1 MHKLIFKEVSF
12 RNFMSYGSTLNK
24 FTFKDGLTWVH
35 GDNGFG
41 KSTIVEAMTF
51 ALLGTSYRG
60 GTKADL
66 RNSKNFNQ
74 DEPEKAPP
82 TVVELVFDIE
92 NPPNPTESYR
102 VTRTIS
108 GAKSTIKFVL
118 EKLEGETWVAQNKR
132 AGFTQQDFEENILQ
146 FNDVL
151 FKNVIA
157 MNTQETQPFFMLP
170 AAKKRELLESIIS
183 LSLDKWKKANGKKAS
198 DAKLAFTVAE
208 SDINQISAEISEL
221 NTIYKQMKSEHASNL
236 AQMKR
241 EYSSLMDEIAKK
253 VAERDTKETLV
264 NSLRAEIRA
273 LNVKLA
279 KEREVDQKIATINDK
294 MSAVQLL
301 ADANDVA
308 AEKKEALAAL
318 SKQLDPKFRERGTY
332 QGELTIVTDDLL
344 NEKKKLQMIED
355 EIKECNIQI
364 RLKQKELDK
373 IAEEGKSFVVGK
385 PCPTCGHIAT
395 EDEVNTHKDAL
406 RTKWKSANKEL
417 VPLKTGL
424 ADLTTTSE
432 TQRKKI
438 ESLEAKV
445 TELNEK
451 IDEINRIDTEI
462 FKPAQTA
469 FNMALQTV
477 AKYEKKLDGADVDGL
492 TKELNDCK
500 AEKAKFPKIRDEYT
514 AKTEAL
520 NSAVGEYSAVDE
532 AVNQMQTNS
541 DKLKDDIEK
550 AESVDD
556 NSIAVMEKKIQKNKA
571 MLADAKARRAEN
583 SDTMALCETITQI
596 CADDGM
602 KKMIFGMFVPTFN
615 KIVARNL
622 AKAGLPFIVKFGDAM
637 DYTFQTLPG
646 LSPNYTM
653 LSQGQKRRLG
663 FAVSM
668 AFRDFVSMVGNFNV
682 NFLSLD
688 EVLDISTDDT
698 AMHEM
703 LDLAKLMMA
712 DIGCAMIISHRG
724 KVVADKFDYHLE
736 VSYNGM
742 YSRLGDILPMHE
754 KALPP
759 K

>member
-12 RNFMSYGSTLNK
+12 RNFMSYGATLNK

-66 RNSKNFNQ
+66 RNSKNFNPE
-74 DEPEKAPP
+74 EPEKAPP

-132 AGFTQQDFEENILQ
+132 AGFTQQDFEENVLQ

-208 SDINQISAEISEL
+208 SDIKQISGEISEL
-221 NTIYKQMKSEHASNL
+221 NAIYNKMKSEHASNI
-236 AQMKR
+236 AQMKSD
-241 EYSSLMDEIAKK
+241 YSTLLEDIAKK
-253 VAERDTKETLV
+253 SAECDSKEELV
-264 NSLRAEIRA
+264 NSLRTEVRA
-273 LNVKLA
+273 LNTKLA
-279 KEREVDQKIATINDK
+279 KEREVDAQMADINEK

-301 ADANDVA
+301 ADANEVA
-308 AEKKEALAAL
+308 NEKKEALAAL
-318 SKQLDPKFRERGTY
+318 SKELDPKFSARGTY
-332 QGELTIVTDDLL
+332 QGELTMVADDLL
-344 NEKKKLQMIED
+344 NEQKKLQMVAD

-385 PCPTCGHIAT
+385 PCPTCGHVAT
-395 EDEVNTHKDAL
+395 EEEVNTHKDAL
-406 RTKWKSANKEL
+406 RAKWKSASKEL
-417 VPLKTGL
+417 APLKTGL
-424 ADLTTTSE
+424 ADLEETS
-432 TQRKKI
+432 TRQQQKI
-438 ESLEAKV
+438 DDLGAKLKD
-445 TELNEK
+445 LNGK
-451 IDEINRIDTEI
+451 IDEINRIDNEV

-469 FNMALQTV
+469 FNMALLTV
-477 AKYEKKLDGADVDGL
+477 AKYERKLDGADVEGL
-492 TKELNDCK
+492 TNELEACK
-500 AEKAKFPKIRDEYT
+500 KEKAKFPKLRDEYT

-520 NSAVGEYSAVDE
+520 NAAVGEYSAVDE
-532 AVNQMQTNS
+532 AVRQMQLNAE
-541 DKLKDDIEK
+541 KLKADIEK
-550 AESVDD
+550 AESADD
-556 NSIAVMEKKIQKNKA
+556 DSIAVMEKKIQKNKE
-571 MLADAKARRAEN
+571 MLADAKQRRADN
-583 SDTMALCETITQI
+583 SDTMALCDAITQI

-637 DYTFQTLPG
+637 DYTFHTLPG

-712 DIGCAMIISHRG
+712 DIGCAMIITHRG

-742 YSRLGDILPMHE
+742 YSRLGDILPMHQ
-754 KALPP
+754 KV
-759 K
+759 

>member
-12 RNFMSYGSTLNK
+12 RNFMSYGATLNK

-66 RNSKNFNQ
+66 RNSKNFNPE
-74 DEPEKAPP
+74 EPEKAPP

-132 AGFTQQDFEENILQ
+132 AGFTQQDFEENVLQ

-208 SDINQISAEISEL
+208 SDIKQISGEISEL
-221 NTIYKQMKSEHASNL
+221 NAIYNKMKSEHASNI
-236 AQMKR
+236 AQMKSDYATLL
-241 EYSSLMDEIAKK
+241 EDIAKK
-253 VAERDTKETLV
+253 SAECDSKEELV
-264 NSLRAEIRA
+264 NSLRTEVRA
-273 LNVKLA
+273 LNTKLA
-279 KEREVDQKIATINDK
+279 KEREVDAQMADINEK

-301 ADANDVA
+301 ADANEVA
-308 AEKKEALAAL
+308 NEKKEALAAL
-318 SKQLDPKFRERGTY
+318 SKELDPKFSARGTY
-332 QGELTIVTDDLL
+332 QGELTIVADDLL
-344 NEKKKLQMIED
+344 NEQKKLQMIAD

-385 PCPTCGHIAT
+385 PCPTCGHVAT
-395 EDEVNTHKDAL
+395 EEEVNTHKDAL
-406 RTKWKSANKEL
+406 RAKWKAASKEL
-417 VPLKTGL
+417 APLKTGL
-424 ADLTTTSE
+424 ADLEETSIR
-432 TQRKKI
+432 QQQKI
-438 ESLEAKV
+438 DDLGAKLKD
-445 TELNEK
+445 LNGK
-451 IDEINRIDTEI
+451 IDEINRIDNEV

-469 FNMALQTV
+469 FNMALLTV
-477 AKYEKKLDGADVDGL
+477 DKYERKLDGADVEGL
-492 TKELNDCK
+492 TNELEACK
-500 AEKAKFPKIRDEYT
+500 KEKAKFPKLRDEYT

-520 NSAVGEYSAVDE
+520 NAAVGEYSAVDE
-532 AVNQMQTNS
+532 AVRQMQLNAE
-541 DKLKDDIEK
+541 KLKADIEK
-550 AESVDD
+550 AESADD
-556 NSIAVMEKKIQKNKA
+556 DSIAVMEKKIQKNKE
-571 MLADAKARRAEN
+571 MLADAKQRRADN
-583 SDTMALCETITQI
+583 SDTMALCDAITQI

-637 DYTFQTLPG
+637 DYTFHTLPG

-712 DIGCAMIISHRG
+712 DIGCAMIITHRG

-742 YSRLGDILPMHE
+742 YSRLGDILPMHQ
-754 KALPP
+754 KV
-759 K
+759 

>member
-12 RNFMSYGSTLNK
+12 RNFMSYGANLNK

-74 DEPEKAPP
+74 AEPEKAPP

-92 NPPNPTESYR
+92 NPPNPTESYK

-108 GAKSTIKFVL
+108 GAKSNIKFVL
-118 EKLEGETWVAQNKR
+118 EKLEGDTWVAQNKR
-132 AGFTQQDFEENILQ
+132 AGFTQQDFEDNVLQ

-183 LSLDKWKKANGKKAS
+183 LSLDKWKKANGTRAS

-208 SDINQISAEISEL
+208 SDIAQITNEISEL
-221 NTIYKQMKSEHASNL
+221 NAIYNKMKSEHASNI
-236 AQMKR
+236 AQMKSD
-241 EYSSLMDEIAKK
+241 YASLMEDISKKIA
-253 VAERDTKETLV
+253 ECDTKEKLV
-264 NSLRAEIRA
+264 NSLRTEVRA
-273 LNVKLA
+273 LNTQLV
-279 KEREVDQKIATINDK
+279 KEREVDAKIEAINGK
-294 MSAVQLL
+294 MSAVKLL
-301 ADANDVA
+301 ADANEVA
-308 AEKKEALAAL
+308 NEKREALEAL
-318 SKQLDPKFRERGTY
+318 SKELDPKFSARGTY
-332 QGELTIVTDDLL
+332 QGELSIAVDDLL
-344 NEKKKLQMIED
+344 NEQKKLQMIVD

-364 RLKQKELDK
+364 RIKQKDLDK
-373 IAEEGKSFVVGK
+373 IVEEGKSFVVGK
-385 PCPTCGHIAT
+385 PCPTCGHLAT
-395 EDEVNTHKDAL
+395 EEEVNTHKDAL
-406 RTKWKSANKEL
+406 RAKWKAVNKEL
-417 VPLKTGL
+417 LPLTTGL
-424 ADLTTTSE
+424 ADLEQTSQ
-432 TQRKKI
+432 TQQQKI
-438 ESLEAKV
+438 DSLETRIK
-445 TELNEK
+445 ELNAK
-451 IDEINRIDTEI
+451 IDEINRIDNEV

-477 AKYEKKLDGADVDGL
+477 GKYERQLDGADVDGL
-492 TKELNDCK
+492 SMELDACK
-500 AEKAKFPKIRDEYT
+500 KEKAKFPKLRDEYA
-514 AKTEAL
+514 AKSETL
-520 NSAVGEYSAVDE
+520 NDAVSKFSTLDE
-532 AVNQMQTNS
+532 AVRQMQNNA
-541 DKLKDDIEK
+541 DKLKADIET
-550 AESVDD
+550 AESADD
-556 NSIAVMEKKIQKNKA
+556 DSIAVMEKKIQKNRD
-571 MLADAKARRAEN
+571 MLAEAKKRRADN
-583 SDTMALCETITQI
+583 SDTMALCETIKQI

-622 AKAGLPFIVKFGDAM
+622 AKAGLPFIVTFGDAM
-637 DYTFQTLPG
+637 DYTFKTLPG

-712 DIGCAMIISHRG
+712 DIGCAMIITHRG

-742 YSRLGDILPMHE
+742 YSRLGDILPMHQ
-754 KALPP
+754 KV
-759 K
+759 

>member
-12 RNFMSYGSTLNK
+12 RNFMSYGATLNK

-66 RNSKNFNQ
+66 RNSKNFNPE
-74 DEPEKAPP
+74 EPEKAPP

-132 AGFTQQDFEENILQ
+132 AGFTQQDFEENVLQ

-208 SDINQISAEISEL
+208 SDIKQISGEISEL
-221 NTIYKQMKSEHASNL
+221 NAIYNKMKSEHASNI
-236 AQMKR
+236 AQMKSD
-241 EYSSLMDEIAKK
+241 YSTLLEDITKK
-253 VAERDTKETLV
+253 SAECDSKEELV
-264 NSLRAEIRA
+264 NSLRTEVRA
-273 LNVKLA
+273 LNTKLA
-279 KEREVDQKIATINDK
+279 KEREVDAQMADINEK

-301 ADANDVA
+301 ADANEVA
-308 AEKKEALAAL
+308 NEKKEALAAL
-318 SKQLDPKFRERGTY
+318 SKELDPKFSARGTY
-332 QGELTIVTDDLL
+332 QGELTIVADDLL
-344 NEKKKLQMIED
+344 NEQKKLQMIAD

-385 PCPTCGHIAT
+385 PCPTCGHVAT
-395 EDEVNTHKDAL
+395 EEEVNTHKDAL
-406 RTKWKSANKEL
+406 RAKWKSASKEL
-417 VPLKTGL
+417 APLKTGL
-424 ADLTTTSE
+424 ADLEETS
-432 TQRKKI
+432 TRQQQKI
-438 ESLEAKV
+438 DDLGAKLKD
-445 TELNEK
+445 LNGK
-451 IDEINRIDTEI
+451 IDEINRIDNEV

-469 FNMALQTV
+469 FNMALLTV
-477 AKYEKKLDGADVDGL
+477 AKYERKLDGADVEGL
-492 TKELNDCK
+492 TNELEACK
-500 AEKAKFPKIRDEYT
+500 KEKAKFPKLRDEYT

-520 NSAVGEYSAVDE
+520 NAAVGEYSAVDE
-532 AVNQMQTNS
+532 AVRQMQLNAE
-541 DKLKDDIEK
+541 KLKADIEK
-550 AESVDD
+550 AESADD
-556 NSIAVMEKKIQKNKA
+556 DSIAVMEKKIQKNKE
-571 MLADAKARRAEN
+571 MLADAKQRRADN
-583 SDTMALCETITQI
+583 SDTMALCDAITQI

-637 DYTFQTLPG
+637 DYTFHTLPG

-712 DIGCAMIISHRG
+712 DIGCAMIITHRG

-742 YSRLGDILPMHE
+742 YSRLGDILPMHQ
-754 KALPP
+754 KV
-759 K
+759 

>member
-12 RNFMSYGSTLNK
+12 RNFMSYGATLNK

-66 RNSKNFNQ
+66 RNSKNFNPE
-74 DEPEKAPP
+74 EPEKAPP

-132 AGFTQQDFEENILQ
+132 AGFTQQDFEENVLQ

-208 SDINQISAEISEL
+208 SDIKQISGEISEL
-221 NTIYKQMKSEHASNL
+221 NAIYNKMKSEHASNI
-236 AQMKR
+236 AQMKSD
-241 EYSSLMDEIAKK
+241 YSTLLEDIAKK
-253 VAERDTKETLV
+253 SAECDSKEELV
-264 NSLRAEIRA
+264 NSLRTEVRA
-273 LNVKLA
+273 LNTKLA
-279 KEREVDQKIATINDK
+279 KEREVDAKMADINEK

-301 ADANDVA
+301 ADANEVA
-308 AEKKEALAAL
+308 NEKKEALAAL
-318 SKQLDPKFRERGTY
+318 SKELDPKFSARGTY
-332 QGELTIVTDDLL
+332 QGELTIVADDLL
-344 NEKKKLQMIED
+344 NEQKKLQMIAD

-385 PCPTCGHIAT
+385 PCPTCGHVAT
-395 EDEVNTHKDAL
+395 EEEVNTHKDAL
-406 RTKWKSANKEL
+406 RAKWKSASKEL
-417 VPLKTGL
+417 APLKTGL
-424 ADLTTTSE
+424 ADLEETS
-432 TQRKKI
+432 TRQQQKI
-438 ESLEAKV
+438 DDLGAKLKD
-445 TELNEK
+445 LNGK
-451 IDEINRIDTEI
+451 IDEINRIDNEV

-469 FNMALQTV
+469 FNMALLTV
-477 AKYEKKLDGADVDGL
+477 AKYERKLDGADVEGL
-492 TKELNDCK
+492 TNELEACK
-500 AEKAKFPKIRDEYT
+500 KEKAKFPKLRDEYT

-520 NSAVGEYSAVDE
+520 NAAVGEYSAVDE
-532 AVNQMQTNS
+532 AVRQMQLNAE
-541 DKLKDDIEK
+541 KLKADIEK
-550 AESVDD
+550 AESADD
-556 NSIAVMEKKIQKNKA
+556 DSIAVMEKKIQKNKE
-571 MLADAKARRAEN
+571 MLADAKQRRADN
-583 SDTMALCETITQI
+583 SDTMALCDAITQI

-637 DYTFQTLPG
+637 DYTFHTLPG

-712 DIGCAMIISHRG
+712 DIGCAMIITHRG

-742 YSRLGDILPMHE
+742 YSRLGDILPMHQ
-754 KALPP
+754 KV
-759 K
+759 

>member
-12 RNFMSYGSTLNK
+12 RNFMSYGATLNK

-66 RNSKNFNQ
+66 RNSKNFNPE
-74 DEPEKAPP
+74 EPEKAPP

-132 AGFTQQDFEENILQ
+132 AGFTQQDFEENVLQ

-208 SDINQISAEISEL
+208 SDIKQISGEISEL
-221 NTIYKQMKSEHASNL
+221 NAIYNKMKSEHASNI
-236 AQMKR
+236 AQMKSD
-241 EYSSLMDEIAKK
+241 YSTLLEDITKK
-253 VAERDTKETLV
+253 SAECDSKEELV
-264 NSLRAEIRA
+264 NSLRTEVRA
-273 LNVKLA
+273 LNTKLA
-279 KEREVDQKIATINDK
+279 KEREVDAQMADINEK

-301 ADANDVA
+301 ADANEVA
-308 AEKKEALAAL
+308 NEKKEALAAL
-318 SKQLDPKFRERGTY
+318 SKELDPKFSARGTY
-332 QGELTIVTDDLL
+332 QGELTIVADDLL
-344 NEKKKLQMIED
+344 NEQKKLQMIAD

-364 RLKQKELDK
+364 CLKQKELDK

-385 PCPTCGHIAT
+385 PCPTCGHVAT
-395 EDEVNTHKDAL
+395 EEEVNTHKDAL
-406 RTKWKSANKEL
+406 RAKWKSASKEL
-417 VPLKTGL
+417 APLKTGL
-424 ADLTTTSE
+424 ADLEETS
-432 TQRKKI
+432 TRQQQKI
-438 ESLEAKV
+438 DDLGAKLKD
-445 TELNEK
+445 LNGK
-451 IDEINRIDTEI
+451 IDEINRIDNEV

-469 FNMALQTV
+469 FNMALLTV
-477 AKYEKKLDGADVDGL
+477 AKYERKLDGADVEGL
-492 TKELNDCK
+492 TNELEACK
-500 AEKAKFPKIRDEYT
+500 KEKAKFPKLRDEYT

-520 NSAVGEYSAVDE
+520 NAAVGEYSAVDE
-532 AVNQMQTNS
+532 AVRQMQLNAE
-541 DKLKDDIEK
+541 KLKADIEK
-550 AESVDD
+550 AESADD
-556 NSIAVMEKKIQKNKA
+556 DSIAVMEKKIQKNKE
-571 MLADAKARRAEN
+571 MLADAKQRRADN
-583 SDTMALCETITQI
+583 SDTMALCDAITQI

-637 DYTFQTLPG
+637 DYTFHTLPG

-712 DIGCAMIISHRG
+712 DIGCAMIITHRG

-742 YSRLGDILPMHE
+742 YSRLGDILPMHQ
-754 KALPP
+754 KV
-759 K
+759 